1 MPSKI
6 DLIRLIHSELS
17 RAKAKNLIPYKFL
30 KANFLNMISKQPPSF
45 NFSHNVHFTYL
56 RLPSIFFNSLFFFAV
71 SPPPRKCFLPFSF
84 RASLNCKVA
93 SQSAKFKMK
102 SQLLPAEE
110 ELLMLI
116 SNTVL
121 IFIANTMLVPQLL
134 R

>member
-6 DLIRLIHSELS
+6 DLFRLIHSELS

-30 KANFLNMISKQPPSF
+30 KANFLNTISKQPPSF

-56 RLPSIFFNSLFFFAV
+56 RLPSIFFHSLFFFAIF
-71 SPPPRKCFLPFSF
+71 PTPRKCFLSFSF
-84 RASLNCKVA
+84 RAFLNCKVA

-102 SQLLPAEE
+102 SQLLSAEE

-116 SNTVL
+116 SNTAL
-121 IFIANTMLVPQLL
+121 IFIANTLFVPQLL
-134 R
+134 